1 VSAGRIY
8 LLSPAS
14 CGGVRAGYLFRDEA
28 RFDLA
33 QRVRTTEG
41 ATIGEVF
48 SFLSGLY
55 FRGKLTYALHF
66 AAAPPGVVGVNVITT
81 CEGLRPAW
89 ERIGLDRLR
98 RFAAI
103 DLARAGEEYTTPL
116 LSDAHALA
124 RAAGDTEIVLLGSVA
139 SAKYVEP
146 LLEVFGDRL
155 RFPAEFVGRGDMSRG
170 GLMLRRV
177 REGHPLT
184 YVPARG
190 ASRHGVRPPKLVPQ
204 RRARP

>member
-1 VSAGRIY
+1 VSERVY

-14 CGGVRAGYLFRDEA
+14 CSGVRAGYLLRDEA
-28 RFDLA
+28 RFELA
-33 QRVRTTEG
+33 ERVRSPEG
-41 ATIGEVF
+41 APLGEVF

-66 AAAPPGVVGVNVITT
+66 AAPPPGVVGVNVITP

-89 ERIGLDRLR
+89 EPVGLDRLR
-98 RFAAI
+98 RYAGI
-103 DLARAGEEYTTPL
+103 DLAKAGDEYTRPL
-116 LSDAHALA
+116 RRDAQALA
-124 RAAGDTEIVLLGSVA
+124 RSAPGSRIVLLGSVA

-155 RFPAEFVGRGDMSRG
+155 EFPAEFVGRGDMSRG
-170 GLMLRRV
+170 GLLLRRAG
-177 REGHPLT
+177 EDAPLT

-190 ASRHGVRPPKLVPQ
+190 AARHGTRPPRLLP
-204 RRARP
+204 RRRSRA

>member
-1 VSAGRIY
+1 VSERVY

-14 CGGVRAGYLFRDEA
+14 CSGIRAGYLLREEA

-33 QRVRTTEG
+33 RRVRSAEG
-41 ATIGEVF
+41 APLGEVF

-66 AAAPPGVVGVNVITT
+66 AAPPPGVVGVNVITP

-89 ERIGLDRLR
+89 EPVGLERLR
-98 RFAAI
+98 RYAGI
-103 DLARAGEEYTTPL
+103 DLAKAGEEYTRPL
-116 LSDAHALA
+116 RRDAEALA
-124 RAAGDTEIVLLGSVA
+124 RSAPRSRIVLLGSVA

-146 LLEVFGDRL
+146 LLEVFGERL
-155 RFPAEFVGRGDMSRG
+155 EFPAEFVGRGDMSRG
-170 GLMLRRV
+170 GLMLRRA
-177 REGHPLT
+177 REDAPLT

-190 ASRHGVRPPKLVPQ
+190 ATRHGARPPRLAPI
-204 RRARP
+204 RRPRT